1 MSIRQLKIH
10 IWEMEKYE
18 LCTEIG
24 FMIIKILGGFYF
36 QKLRIRL
43 LKPKF
48 PTKNTTKANKNF
60 KTPSVRRF

>member
-1 MSIRQLKIH
+1 
-10 IWEMEKYE
+10 MEKYE